1 MQSRELMD
9 GRADCMFSTG
19 ADGAKQRLEGGDT
32 DEKKS
37 QISADSG
44 LSVTSG
50 SQVGVNL
57 ISQYKSLNI
66 LFYFEVECME
76 IYLCVLFHLLYVL
89 HAYPLSRRV
98 IQSPWRAPSL
108 LLSREATVRT
118 QRLAQW

>member
-1 MQSRELMD
+1 MD
-9 GRADCMFSTG
+9 GKADCMFPTG

-57 ISQYKSLNI
+57 ISQYKSTV

-76 IYLCVLFHLLYVL
+76 IYPCILFHVCSSCLFLLQK
-89 HAYPLSRRV
+89 SDTE
-98 IQSPWRAPSL
+98 SL
-108 LLSREATVRT
+108 ASSEPPALTRSNSQDSEASTVVGHG
-118 QRLAQW
+118 QY